1 LTANRQ
7 RDKRAIR
14 PLVTPK
20 YLIASLQVYFPHF
33 PPDSAILTYSLA
45 LNSFLCCMKKMF
57 LLFILISVT
66 FYSFSQTDS
75 AKKSSSYTQQENVTL
90 PPYKRFPTVPPL
102 KLLLL
107 DSTSYFTKND
117 LKKNKPVLIIVFNPD
132 CEHCKH
138 ETEELIKNIDSL
150 KNVQIIMATMMPFD
164 LMRSF
169 YENYDLQRF
178 QNITVGKDVQYTLPS
193 FYQMHFMPYLAM
205 YDKKGNLLS
214 TFEGAMKIEDLIH
227 TFK

>member
-1 LTANRQ
+1 MKLLAGATQDFAS
-7 RDKRAIR
+7 
-14 PLVTPK
+14 LC
-20 YLIASLQVYFPHF
+20 LIARYRHF
-33 PPDSAILTYSLA
+33 LGYCLA
-45 LNSFLCCMKKMF
+45 LNSFLCHMKKV
-57 LLFILISVT
+57 LLLCTLISAALI
-66 FYSFSQTDS
+66 SFSQSDS
-75 AKKSSSYTQQENVTL
+75 TL

-150 KNVQIIMATMMPFD
+150 KNIQIVMATMNTID
-164 LMRSF
+164 LMKEF
-169 YENYDLQRF
+169 YEKYDLRRF
-178 QNITVGKDVQYTLPS
+178 PNITVGKDVQYTLAP

-205 YDKKGNLLS
+205 YNKKGNLLA
-214 TFEGAMKIEDLIH
+214 TFEGSMKMEDLIH

>member
-1 LTANRQ
+1 LG
-7 RDKRAIR
+7 
-14 PLVTPK
+14 
-20 YLIASLQVYFPHF
+20 
-33 PPDSAILTYSLA
+33 YSLA
-45 LNSFLCCMKKMF
+45 LNSFLCCMKKVF
-57 LLFILISVT
+57 LLCTVISIAL
-66 FYSFSQTDS
+66 FSFSQSDS
-75 AKKSSSYTQQENVTL
+75 AKKSTSSAQQEEPTL

-138 ETEELIKNIDSL
+138 ETEEIIKNIDSL
-150 KNVQIIMATMMPFD
+150 KNIQIVMATIMSFD
-164 LMRSF
+164 LMKSF
-169 YENYDLQRF
+169 DEKYELQRF
-178 QNITVGKDVQYTLPS
+178 QNIVVGKDVQYTLPS

-205 YDKKGNLLS
+205 YNKKGNLLA
-214 TFEGAMKIEDLIH
+214 TFEGAMKMEDLIR

>member
-1 LTANRQ
+1 
-7 RDKRAIR
+7 
-14 PLVTPK
+14 
-20 YLIASLQVYFPHF
+20 
-33 PPDSAILTYSLA
+33 
-45 LNSFLCCMKKMF
+45 MKKV
-57 LLFILISVT
+57 LVACVLIFATLV
-66 FYSFSQTDS
+66 SFSQADS
-75 AKKSSSYTQQENVTL
+75 AKKSSSHNQQEDLTL

-107 DSTSYFTKND
+107 DSTTYFTKED

-138 ETEELIKNIDSL
+138 ETEEIIKNIDSL
-150 KNVQIIMATMMPFD
+150 KNIQIIMATMMSFD

-169 YENYDLQRF
+169 YEKYDLKRF

-205 YDKKGNLLS
+205 YDKKGNLLA
-214 TFEGAMKIEDLIH
+214 TFEGSMKIEDLIR

>member
-1 LTANRQ
+1 
-7 RDKRAIR
+7 
-14 PLVTPK
+14 
-20 YLIASLQVYFPHF
+20 
-33 PPDSAILTYSLA
+33 
-45 LNSFLCCMKKMF
+45 MKKLF
-57 LLFILISVT
+57 LLGTVISIAL
-66 FYSFSQTDS
+66 FSFSQSDS
-75 AKKSSSYTQQENVTL
+75 AKKSTSSAQQEEPTL

-138 ETEELIKNIDSL
+138 ETEEIIKNIDSL
-150 KNVQIIMATMMPFD
+150 KNIQIVMATIMSFD
-164 LMRSF
+164 LMKSF
-169 YENYDLQRF
+169 DEKYELQRF
-178 QNITVGKDVQYTLPS
+178 QNIVVGKDVQYTLPS

-205 YDKKGNLLS
+205 YNKKGNLLA
-214 TFEGAMKIEDLIH
+214 TFEGAMKMEDLIR

>member
-1 LTANRQ
+1 M
-7 RDKRAIR
+7 KR
-14 PLVTPK
+14 
-20 YLIASLQVYFPHF
+20 
-33 PPDSAILTYSLA
+33 ILL
-45 LNSFLCCMKKMF
+45 LCT
-57 LLFILISVT
+57 LISIALC
-66 FYSFSQTDS
+66 SFSQADS
-75 AKKSSSYTQQENVTL
+75 TL

-102 KLLLL
+102 KLLLA

-150 KNVQIIMATMMPFD
+150 KNIQIVMATMNTID
-164 LMRSF
+164 LMKEFS
-169 YENYDLQRF
+169 EKYDLKRF
-178 QNITVGKDVQYTLPS
+178 PNITVGKDVQYTLAS

-205 YDKKGNLLS
+205 YNKKGNLLA
-214 TFEGAMKIEDLIH
+214 TFEGSMKMEDLIH

>member
-1 LTANRQ
+1 
-7 RDKRAIR
+7 
-14 PLVTPK
+14 
-20 YLIASLQVYFPHF
+20 
-33 PPDSAILTYSLA
+33 
-45 LNSFLCCMKKMF
+45 MKKVF
-57 LLFILISVT
+57 LLCTVISIAL
-66 FYSFSQTDS
+66 FSFSQSDS
-75 AKKSSSYTQQENVTL
+75 AKKSTSSAQQEEPTL

-138 ETEELIKNIDSL
+138 ETEEIIKNIDSL
-150 KNVQIIMATMMPFD
+150 KNIQIVMATIMSFD
-164 LMRSF
+164 LMKSF
-169 YENYDLQRF
+169 DEKYELQRF
-178 QNITVGKDVQYTLPS
+178 QNIIVGKDVQYTLPS

-205 YDKKGNLLS
+205 YNKKGNLLA
-214 TFEGAMKIEDLIH
+214 TFEGAMKMEDLIR

>member
-1 LTANRQ
+1 MTGRFYHP
-7 RDKRAIR
+7 RM
-14 PLVTPK
+14 TP
-20 YLIASLQVYFPHF
+20 
-33 PPDSAILTYSLA
+33 ILGYSLA
-45 LNSFLCCMKKMF
+45 LNSFLCCMKKIF
-57 LLFILISVT
+57 LLCIVISIGL
-66 FYSFSQTDS
+66 FSFSQSDS
-75 AKKSSSYTQQENVTL
+75 AKKSSSSTQHEEVTL

-138 ETEELIKNIDSL
+138 ETEEIIKNIDSL
-150 KNVQIIMATMMPFD
+150 KNIQIVMATIMSFD
-164 LMRSF
+164 LMKSF
-169 YENYDLQRF
+169 YENYDLKRF
-178 QNITVGKDVQYTLPS
+178 QNIIVGKDVQYTLPS

-205 YDKKGNLLS
+205 YNKKGNLLA
-214 TFEGAMKIEDLIH
+214 TFEGSMKMEDLIH

>member
-1 LTANRQ
+1 
-7 RDKRAIR
+7 
-14 PLVTPK
+14 
-20 YLIASLQVYFPHF
+20 
-33 PPDSAILTYSLA
+33 
-45 LNSFLCCMKKMF
+45 MKKVF
-57 LLFILISVT
+57 LLGTVISIAL
-66 FYSFSQTDS
+66 FSFSQSDS
-75 AKKSSSYTQQENVTL
+75 AKKSTSSAQQEEPTL

-138 ETEELIKNIDSL
+138 ETEEIIKNIDSL
-150 KNVQIIMATMMPFD
+150 KNIQIVMATIMSFD
-164 LMRSF
+164 LMKSF
-169 YENYDLQRF
+169 DEKYELQRF
-178 QNITVGKDVQYTLPS
+178 QNIIVGKDVQYTLPS

-205 YDKKGNLLS
+205 YNKKGNLLA
-214 TFEGAMKIEDLIH
+214 TFEGAMKMEDLIR

>member
-1 LTANRQ
+1 
-7 RDKRAIR
+7 
-14 PLVTPK
+14 
-20 YLIASLQVYFPHF
+20 
-33 PPDSAILTYSLA
+33 
-45 LNSFLCCMKKMF
+45 MKKVF
-57 LLFILISVT
+57 LLGTVISIAL
-66 FYSFSQTDS
+66 FSFSQSDS
-75 AKKSSSYTQQENVTL
+75 AKKSTSSAQQEEPTL

-138 ETEELIKNIDSL
+138 ETEEIIKNIDSL
-150 KNVQIIMATMMPFD
+150 KNIQIVMATIMSFD
-164 LMRSF
+164 LMKSF
-169 YENYDLQRF
+169 DEKYELQRF
-178 QNITVGKDVQYTLPS
+178 QNIVVGKDVQYTLPS

-205 YDKKGNLLS
+205 YNKKGNLLA
-214 TFEGAMKIEDLIH
+214 TFEGAMKMEDLIR

>member
-1 LTANRQ
+1 MTGSFY
-7 RDKRAIR
+7 AIE
-14 PLVTPK
+14 TNF
-20 YLIASLQVYFPHF
+20 LQPCY
-33 PPDSAILTYSLA
+33 DSAILGYSLA
-45 LNSFLCCMKKMF
+45 LNSFLCYMKKIF
-57 LLFILISVT
+57 LFSVLISVAL
-66 FYSFSQTDS
+66 FSFSQSDS
-75 AKKSSSYTQQENVTL
+75 AKKSSAHSQQEDLTL

-107 DSTSYFTKND
+107 DSTSYFTKDD

-138 ETEELIKNIDSL
+138 ETEEIINNIDSL
-150 KNVQIIMATMMPFD
+150 KNIQIIMATMMPFD
-164 LMRSF
+164 LMKSF
-169 YENYDLQRF
+169 YEKYDLHRF

-205 YDKKGNLLS
+205 YNKKGNLLA
-214 TFEGAMKIEDLIH
+214 TFEGSMKIEDLIH

>member
-1 LTANRQ
+1 
-7 RDKRAIR
+7 
-14 PLVTPK
+14 
-20 YLIASLQVYFPHF
+20 
-33 PPDSAILTYSLA
+33 
-45 LNSFLCCMKKMF
+45 MKKVF
-57 LLFILISVT
+57 LLCTVISIAL
-66 FYSFSQTDS
+66 FSFSQSDS
-75 AKKSSSYTQQENVTL
+75 AKKSTSSAQQEEPTL

-138 ETEELIKNIDSL
+138 ETEEIIKNIDSL
-150 KNVQIIMATMMPFD
+150 KNIQIVMATIMSFD
-164 LMRSF
+164 LMKSF
-169 YENYDLQRF
+169 DEKYELQRF
-178 QNITVGKDVQYTLPS
+178 QNIVVGKDVQYTLPS

-205 YDKKGNLLS
+205 YNKKGNLLA
-214 TFEGAMKIEDLIH
+214 TFEGAMKMEDLIR

>member
-1 LTANRQ
+1 
-7 RDKRAIR
+7 
-14 PLVTPK
+14 
-20 YLIASLQVYFPHF
+20 
-33 PPDSAILTYSLA
+33 
-45 LNSFLCCMKKMF
+45 MF
-57 LLFILISVT
+57 LLFILISLT
-66 FYSFSQTDS
+66 FCSFSQADS
-75 AKKSSSYTQQENVTL
+75 AKKSSSYSQQENVTE

-107 DSTSYFTKND
+107 DSTSYFSKND

-138 ETEELIKNIDSL
+138 ETEEIIKNIDSL
-150 KNVQIIMATMMPFD
+150 KNIQIIMATIMPFD
-164 LMRSF
+164 LMKSF

-205 YDKKGNLLS
+205 YDKKGKLLA
-214 TFEGAMKIEDLIH
+214 TFEGAMKMEDLIH

>member
-1 LTANRQ
+1 
-7 RDKRAIR
+7 
-14 PLVTPK
+14 
-20 YLIASLQVYFPHF
+20 
-33 PPDSAILTYSLA
+33 
-45 LNSFLCCMKKMF
+45 MKKIF
-57 LLFILISVT
+57 LLCISIPIAV
-66 FYSFSQTDS
+66 FSFSQSDS
-75 AKKSSSYTQQENVTL
+75 AKKSSNDQQEDITL

-107 DSTSYFTKND
+107 DSTTYFTKND

-150 KNVQIIMATMMPFD
+150 KNIQIIMATMMKFD
-164 LMRSF
+164 MMRSF
-169 YENYDLQRF
+169 YEKYDLQRF
-178 QNITVGKDVQYTLPS
+178 QNITVGQDVQYTLPS

-205 YDKKGNLLS
+205 YNKKGNLLT
-214 TFEGAMKIEDLIH
+214 TFEGSMKMEDLIH

>member
-1 LTANRQ
+1 
-7 RDKRAIR
+7 
-14 PLVTPK
+14 
-20 YLIASLQVYFPHF
+20 
-33 PPDSAILTYSLA
+33 
-45 LNSFLCCMKKMF
+45 MKKTF
-57 LLFILISVT
+57 LLFILISIN
-66 FYSFSQTDS
+66 FFSIAQSDS
-75 AKKSSSYTQQENVTL
+75 AKKSSSYNQQEDVTL
-90 PPYKRFPTVPPL
+90 PPYKRFPSVPPL

-138 ETEELIKNIDSL
+138 ETEEIIKNMDSL
-150 KNVQIIMATMMPFD
+150 KNIQIIMATIMPFD
-164 LMRSF
+164 LMKSF

-178 QNITVGKDVQYTLPS
+178 QNVTVGKDVQYTLPS

-205 YDKKGNLLS
+205 YSKKGNLLA

>member
-1 LTANRQ
+1 
-7 RDKRAIR
+7 
-14 PLVTPK
+14 
-20 YLIASLQVYFPHF
+20 
-33 PPDSAILTYSLA
+33 
-45 LNSFLCCMKKMF
+45 MKKMF

-66 FYSFSQTDS
+66 FYSFSQADS
-75 AKKSSSYTQQENVTL
+75 AKKSSSYTQQENVVL

-138 ETEELIKNIDSL
+138 ETEEIVKNIDSL

-164 LMRSF
+164 LMKSF

-178 QNITVGKDVQYTLPS
+178 QNIIVGKDVQYTLPS

>member
-1 LTANRQ
+1 LG
-7 RDKRAIR
+7 
-14 PLVTPK
+14 
-20 YLIASLQVYFPHF
+20 
-33 PPDSAILTYSLA
+33 YSLA
-45 LNSFLCCMKKMF
+45 LNSFLCCMKKVF
-57 LLFILISVT
+57 LLGTVISI
-66 FYSFSQTDS
+66 SLFSLSQSDS
-75 AKKSSSYTQQENVTL
+75 AKKSTSPAQQEEPTL

-138 ETEELIKNIDSL
+138 ETEEIIKNIDSL
-150 KNVQIIMATMMPFD
+150 KNIQIVMATIMSFD
-164 LMRSF
+164 LMKSF
-169 YENYDLQRF
+169 DEKYELQRF
-178 QNITVGKDVQYTLPS
+178 QNIVVGKDVQYTLPS

-205 YDKKGNLLS
+205 YNKKGNLLA
-214 TFEGAMKIEDLIH
+214 TFEGAMKMEDLIR

>member
-1 LTANRQ
+1 MKSSWL
-7 RDKRAIR
+7 
-14 PLVTPK
+14 
-20 YLIASLQVYFPHF
+20 
-33 PPDSAILTYSLA
+33 
-45 LNSFLCCMKKMF
+45 LCIF
-57 LLFILISVT
+57 VFFTLFT
-66 FYSFSQTDS
+66 FSQTDS
-75 AKKSSSYTQQENVTL
+75 AKKSSSYNQQEDVTL

-107 DSTSYFTKND
+107 DSSSYLTKND

-138 ETEELIKNIDSL
+138 ETEEIIKNIDSL

-164 LMRSF
+164 LMKSF
-169 YENYDLQRF
+169 YEKYDLQRF

-205 YDKKGNLLS
+205 YNKKGNLLA
-214 TFEGAMKIEDLIH
+214 TFEGSMKIEDLIH

>member
-1 LTANRQ
+1 M
-7 RDKRAIR
+7 
-14 PLVTPK
+14 
-20 YLIASLQVYFPHF
+20 QVYFPHF
-33 PPDSAILTYSLA
+33 HRDSTILDYCLA

-57 LLFILISVT
+57 LLFILISLT
-66 FYSFSQTDS
+66 FCSFCQGDS
-75 AKKSSSYTQQENVTL
+75 AKKSSSYSQQENVTE

-107 DSTSYFTKND
+107 DSTSFFSKND

-138 ETEELIKNIDSL
+138 ETEEIIKNIDSL
-150 KNVQIIMATMMPFD
+150 KNIQIIMATIMPFD
-164 LMRSF
+164 LMKSF

-205 YDKKGNLLS
+205 YDKKGKLLA
-214 TFEGAMKIEDLIH
+214 TFEGAMKMEDLIH

>member
-1 LTANRQ
+1 VQA
-7 RDKRAIR
+7 
-14 PLVTPK
+14 
-20 YLIASLQVYFPHF
+20 YFLHF
-33 PPDSAILTYSLA
+33 HPGTAILGYSLA
-45 LNSFLCCMKKMF
+45 LNSFLCCMKKMC

-66 FYSFSQTDS
+66 FCSFSQADS
-75 AKKSSSYTQQENVTL
+75 AKKSSSYNQQENVTL
-90 PPYKRFPTVPPL
+90 APYKRFPTVPPL

-164 LMRSF
+164 LMKSF

-205 YDKKGNLLS
+205 YDKKGNLLA